1 MHQIVDVKSRIFRI
15 GLYLIESESINYFG
29 TLFLSN
35 VKYKEETV
43 SGVPVSAEASI
54 SALVF
59 PFLYNRSAYINMPA
73 VDLIGKLFLQRQ
85 VCISTGNRQCK
96 WEIAMYRLHGE
107 AVAARCKCRAVGIK
121 VSADIYLLVGKL
133 VDLQSHMIRSSPD
146 ACARKE
152 PDTASGLSVKIC
164 FFV

>member
-1 MHQIVDVKSRIFRI
+1 
-15 GLYLIESESINYFG
+15 
-29 TLFLSN
+29 
-35 VKYKEETV
+35 
-43 SGVPVSAEASI
+43 
-54 SALVF
+54 
-59 PFLYNRSAYINMPA
+59 MPA

-133 VDLQSHMIRSSPD
+133 VDLQSHMIREF
-146 ACARKE
+146 ARRMCTE
-152 PDTASGLSVKIC
+152 RTRYRIWIICEDLLLCVKLTVWIRQL
-164 FFV
+164 VGDVTQG